1 MTFYL
6 KVRVAYSTSTTV
18 EEPKGKGAPPPPNPR
33 RGMRNAAAPH
43 QFHFVVALYCQMYA
57 DVRNSGDVI
66 TLKADESRSV
76 ELTTTT
82 GLNALATGTY
92 IIGEELLYS
101 IDLTAK

>member
-1 MTFYL
+1 
-6 KVRVAYSTSTTV
+6 
-18 EEPKGKGAPPPPNPR
+18 
-33 RGMRNAAAPH
+33 
-43 QFHFVVALYCQMYA
+43 MYA